1 MATKKK
7 PAEPAREPLTVNDFQ
22 IETVDNARAIITLG
36 SEKTGLLTQADL
48 HRLGKEI
55 ARAVQST
62 Y

>member
-1 MATKKK
+1 MTEKKK
-7 PAEPAREPLTVNDFQ
+7 DLTVDDFQ

-36 SEKTGLLTQADL
+36 PAKTEPLTQADL
-48 HRLGKEI
+48 HRIGKEI

>member
-1 MATKKK
+1 MADKKK
-7 PAEPAREPLTVNDFQ
+7 ELTVADFQ

>member
-1 MATKKK
+1 MTAKKQ
-7 PAEPAREPLTVNDFQ
+7 ELTVDDFKV
-22 IETVDNARAIITLG
+22 ETVDNARAVITLG
-36 SEKTGLLTQADL
+36 SEKTGPLTQADL